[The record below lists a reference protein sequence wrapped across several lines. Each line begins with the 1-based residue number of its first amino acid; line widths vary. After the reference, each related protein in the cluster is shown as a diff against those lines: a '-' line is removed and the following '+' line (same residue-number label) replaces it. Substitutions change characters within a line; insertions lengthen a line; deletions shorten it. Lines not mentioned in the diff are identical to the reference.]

1 MFALSQF
8 SVNKNHTLFTHAKL
22 TQRPR
27 PYLSSSFCFY
37 MSYTPRVAIATDSAA
52 SLPPGFATQPGVFI
66 VPMTVTLEG
75 QSYRDGID
83 ITATEF
89 YRRLRSASS
98 SPTTSAPSPAAY
110 LDTFRCAAERFN
122 SVLCITAGERF
133 SSSFDSASAAAE
145 DARLQFPDAEVR
157 ILDSQAAAGSQ
168 ALAALEAWRA
178 AQQGATLARAKMN
191 AIRVIERV
199 SLLAFVDTLRYL
211 RRSGRVP
218 LAAHIGASLMMIKPL
233 FRLRH
238 SEITTVARPR
248 TRRTAIR
255 RMLELIRDEVG
266 TGALHVAVMHA
277 DAIEDAESI
286 RDSIARDYD
295 CAELYISEFTPAMGA
310 HIGPGLLGI
319 AYWSESA

>member
-66 VPMTVTLEG
+66 VPMNITLDGVTYL
-75 QSYRDGID
+75 DGID
-83 ITATEF
+83 ISTTEF
-89 YRRLRSASS
+89 YRRLRTTSSA
-98 SPTTSAPSPAAY
+98 PTTSAPSSAAY
-110 LDTFRCAAERFN
+110 LDIFLRASEDHEAI
-122 SVLCITAGERF
+122 LCITAGDRF
-133 SSSFDSASAAAE
+133 SASLNAAKL
-145 DARLQFPDAEVR
+145 AREEARNLSPSVEVQL
-157 ILDSQAAAGSQ
+157 LDSQAAAGSQ

-178 AQQGATLARAKMN
+178 AQQGATLARAEMN

-199 SLLAFVDTLRYL
+199 NLLAFVDTLRYL

-255 RMLELIRDEVG
+255 RMLELMRDEAG

-286 RDSIARDYD
+286 KDSIARDYD

-319 AYWSESA
+319 AYWSEST